1 MTKPIVVVTRK
12 WTPRAQELLAER
24 FDARLNPDDT
34 PLEAEEILA
43 RCQGADVLCPW
54 GGDRLDGAFIGNLPD
69 SIRLIACVSAG
80 TEHIDVAAAR
90 ARNIFVSNT
99 PDVVTEETADL
110 TFALMLGLN
119 RRLIHGDR
127 LIRKRGWNGIG
138 IDDPNAGVR
147 VWGKTL
153 GIVGLGGIGA
163 AVARR
168 AQAFRMPLLY
178 HGRRRKP
185 QLESDLGAVYC
196 ESLDELLAGSQIVS
210 LHCPLTD
217 QTRGMIDAQALSLMQ
232 PGAILVNTARGG
244 VVDEAALIEALKN
257 GVIAGAGLDVFQDE
271 PSVSE
276 GLLTLDNVLMSP
288 HIGTATAETRD
299 AMGIRVIDNIET
311 FLRTGR
317 PGDSVE
323 P

>member
-1 MTKPIVVVTRK
+1 VVTRK

-317 PGDSVE
+317 PGDSVG

>member
-1 MTKPIVVVTRK
+1 
-12 WTPRAQELLAER
+12 
-24 FDARLNPDDT
+24 
-34 PLEAEEILA
+34 
-43 RCQGADVLCPW
+43 
-54 GGDRLDGAFIGNLPD
+54 
-69 SIRLIACVSAG
+69 
-80 TEHIDVAAAR
+80 
-90 ARNIFVSNT
+90 
-99 PDVVTEETADL
+99 
-110 TFALMLGLN
+110 
-119 RRLIHGDR
+119 
-127 LIRKRGWNGIG
+127 
-138 IDDPNAGVR
+138 
-147 VWGKTL
+147 
-153 GIVGLGGIGA
+153 
-163 AVARR
+163 
-168 AQAFRMPLLY
+168 
-178 HGRRRKP
+178 
-185 QLESDLGAVYC
+185 
-196 ESLDELLAGSQIVS
+196 
-210 LHCPLTD
+210 LTD